1 MTSSGMEESWKQ
13 KKGRKRFVMKSL
25 DLSNIRH
32 DEADVDIIK
41 IVVIS
46 DTHSAH
52 ESIAVPPGY
61 NIFILWIFPWIY
73 NF

>member
-13 KKGRKRFVMKSL
+13 KKGRKGFVMKSL
-25 DLSNIRH
+25 DLSNIGH
-32 DEADVDIIK
+32 DEADDVDIIK

-61 NIFILWIFPWIY
+61 NIFIL
-73 NF
+73 

>member
-1 MTSSGMEESWKQ
+1 MGGNCSLTSSVLEESWKL
-13 KKGRKRFVMKSL
+13 KECRKGFVMKSL
-25 DLSNIRH
+25 DLSNIGH
-32 DEADVDIIK
+32 DEADDVDIIK

-61 NIFILWIFPWIY
+61 YIFI
-73 NF
+73 